1 MKKIFAVSCM
11 LMLAFMVSAQRPG
24 GRGMSAEERAKRYEE
39 LKKELSLNDQQVD
52 SLKAIDQEFFTK
64 MRDVRERNGNDREKN
79 REEMRSLMDKRG
91 ERVKTVLT
99 DEQYTKYQKIESER
113 RQRGPGRQ
121 GGR

>member
-1 MKKIFAVSCM
+1 
-11 LMLAFMVSAQRPG
+11 MLAFMVSAQRPG

-64 MRDVRERNGNDREKN
+64 MRDVREKNGNDREKN